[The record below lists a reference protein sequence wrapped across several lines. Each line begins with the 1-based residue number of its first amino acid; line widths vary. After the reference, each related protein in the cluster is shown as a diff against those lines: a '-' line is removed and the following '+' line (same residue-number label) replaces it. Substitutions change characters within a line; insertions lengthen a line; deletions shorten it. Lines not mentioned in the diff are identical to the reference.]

1 MIIPV
6 LALLSQSGFLFSGI
20 HPWRWN
26 EGRGEF
32 IPALSAELDN
42 RTGQDFS
49 TVRLRVRVRC
59 REGGFR
65 EYSVQ
70 VRDVL
75 LGRQKVEATAYD
87 SIGAVPW
94 CDGQAEAEPLEMVPY
109 RPEERPGFIVF
120 GFSWKAPG
128 QPASTDLAGVLD
140 YRRHS
145 DEQQTVELRT
155 WNRHGARLEIEGI
168 PDTAFYVIRVP
179 PGRLGLAGFVLKPD
193 EPRGPLSRFLR
204 FYQVPAGKTSYLGI
218 FRLEQER
225 PGRTA
230 VSLEPAPELMPR
242 LAELLP
248 RPLERAQPTPPPPGS
263 TLVLP

>member
-1 MIIPV
+1 MIVPV
-6 LALLSQSGFLFSGI
+6 LAFFLQSGFQFSAI

-65 EYSVQ
+65 EYSVR

-87 SIGAVPW
+87 SIGAVPY
-94 CDGQAEAEPLEMVPY
+94 CDGQAEVEPLELVPY
-109 RPEERPGFIVF
+109 RPEERPGFIVL
-120 GFSWKAPG
+120 GFSCNTGG
-128 QPASTDLAGVLD
+128 QPVSTDLVGVLD
-140 YRRHS
+140 YRRQS

-155 WNRHGARLEIEGI
+155 WNRYGARFEVDGVPE
-168 PDTAFYVIRVP
+168 TAFYVIRVP
-179 PGRLGLAGFVLKPD
+179 PGRLGLAGFTLRPD

-204 FYQVPAGKTSYLGI
+204 FYEVLAGKASYLGI

-225 PGRTA
+225 PGRAA
-230 VSLEPAPELMPR
+230 VSLEPAPELLPR
-242 LAELLP
+242 LAEFLP
-248 RPLERAQPTPPPPGS
+248 RPLERAQPTAPPPGS

>member
-1 MIIPV
+1 MIIHV
-6 LALLSQSGFLFSGI
+6 LALLLQSGFLFSAI

-128 QPASTDLAGVLD
+128 QPATTDLAGILD
-140 YRRHS
+140 WR
-145 DEQQTVELRT
+145 QTEERQAVEVRT
-155 WNRHGARLEIEGI
+155 WSRHGARFELDGVA
-168 PDTAFYVIRVP
+168 DTAFYVIRVP
-179 PGRLGLAGFVLKPD
+179 PGRLGLGGFVLTPGD
-193 EPRGPLSRFLR
+193 TRGPLSRFLR
-204 FYQVPAGKTSYLGI
+204 LYDVPAGTAAYLGI
-218 FRLEQER
+218 FRLEQEG

-230 VSLEPAPELMPR
+230 VTLEPAPELMPR
-242 LAELLP
+242 LADRLP
-248 RPLERAQPTPPPPGS
+248 RPLMRASSNAPGS

>member
-1 MIIPV
+1 MLIPV
-6 LALLSQSGFLFSGI
+6 LVLLSQSGLLFSGI
-20 HPWRWN
+20 HAWRWN

-49 TVRLRVRVRC
+49 TVRLRVKVLC

-87 SIGAVPW
+87 SIGAVSW
-94 CDGQAEAEPLEMVPY
+94 CEGQAEVEPLETVPY
-109 RPEERPGFIVF
+109 RPEERPGFIVL
-120 GFSWKAPG
+120 GFSWKAAG
-128 QPASTDLAGVLD
+128 QSASAGLAGVLD
-140 YRRHS
+140 YRRLS
-145 DEQQTVELRT
+145 DEHQTVELRT
-155 WNRHGARLEIEGI
+155 WNRHGARFEVDGV

-179 PGRLGLAGFVLKPD
+179 PGRFGLAGFVLKPE
-193 EPRGPLSRFLR
+193 EPRGRLSRFLR
-204 FYQVPAGKTSYLGI
+204 FYEVPAGKACYLGI

-230 VSLEPAPELMPR
+230 VSLEPSPELMPR
-242 LAELLP
+242 LAKFLP
-248 RPLERAQPTPPPPGS
+248 RPLERAQPTAPPPGS